1 MIPDIPVRCERKLTA
16 GPVEEEASMS
26 RKGLSGTIH
35 EIPFQGGSLVPYLVD
50 LYERLQENYDTKDI
64 LVLKRLPTG
73 ITDLTQSLGDELDL
87 IGVPNVQSIAFH
99 ARNLLARETTLD
111 IISYE
116 ERIEFLALVIDQ
128 HDWDHEYFERPSEL
142 DSFGRDVGQIL
153 MDATW
158 QGGFEIDGTG
168 EYDDF
173 LTELASINERFHNRL
188 DERGQTERA
197 RVLQN
202 ALETIEDP
210 DVLAEAQ
217 REYDAIIVAEFEE
230 FNSIE
235 RTYLSYLAESAELV
249 CLAESDSSIE
259 RVWSEPGEST
269 AESSGLESPTEPL
282 ATERDLN
289 QAHSKIAEHLA
300 TGKEIATDDE
310 SLADDTYLIQELT
323 FEEQLQTVANEIEYL
338 RHKHDLRYDEIG
350 VLLKDANAPIPEAR
364 HVLQHS
370 GIPVASATVLGL
382 DQDPSVRELHGLA
395 TYIHEQSDTAQT
407 LLTTRLDIEPD
418 TLDAIVED
426 VRSNQSLVGQLEA
439 WIRLTQLKD
448 RIAKT
453 EEEAKAKNQ
462 FSHVE
467 MLLEVAE
474 FVDDADYLDATWP
487 RFNSILER
495 TVTDYQT
502 SSHSDDLDVEEGG
515 VLVDTVNVLK
525 NDQRKAVFL
534 LNVVEG
540 EYPEGLALTPL
551 FPTAWLR
558 KMTGFP
564 NVTDVSPETVTD
576 TFRPAEMEAVSPLN
590 EYYRQLDRRKLAIGA
605 RSAQD
610 HLYFCTYEADS
621 DTLDRTYQPS
631 RYLRQIT
638 DTLQIP
644 QIGEGEY
651 ERDVYTTGNVSRII
665 LKQPWEQLE
674 AVRAAASIGDQD
686 VALEDAEQLFGAIQS
701 LIESAEIDPRF
712 SDAVYRQIEMA
723 RGEVGDQ

>member
-1 MIPDIPVRCERKLTA
+1 ME
-16 GPVEEEASMS
+16 GPVSMS
-26 RKGLSGTIH
+26 NSGRLSGTVH
-35 EIPFQGGSLVPYLVD
+35 EIPFQGGSLVPHLVEI
-50 LYERLQENYDTKDI
+50 YERLQEDYDTNDI

-73 ITDLTQSLGDELDL
+73 IADLTQSLGDELDL
-87 IGVPNVQSIAFH
+87 IGVPNVQSIAHH
-99 ARNLLARETTLD
+99 ARNLLARETSLD

-116 ERIEFLALVIDQ
+116 ERIEFLAMVINQ
-128 HDWDHEYFERPSEL
+128 HDWEHDYFEGPSEL

-168 EYDDF
+168 EYDPL
-173 LTELASINERFHNRL
+173 LTELATINERFHDRL

-202 ALETIEDP
+202 ALETIQDP

-217 REYDAIIVAEFEE
+217 REYEAIIVAEFEE

-235 RTYLSYLAESAELV
+235 RTYLRYLADSAELV

-259 RVWSEPGEST
+259 RVWNEPGEIT
-269 AESSGLESPTEPL
+269 AESSGLDAPTEPL
-282 ATERDLN
+282 VTDSDLN
-289 QAHSKIAEHLA
+289 KSHTKIAEYLA
-300 TGKEIATDDE
+300 TGSEEHLTAGSAIE
-310 SLADDTYLIQELT
+310 DTYLIQELT

-338 RHKHDLRYDEIG
+338 REEHDLRYENIG
-350 VLLKDANAPIPEAR
+350 VLVKDANGPIPEVR
-364 HVLQHS
+364 HSLQHS

-395 TYIHEQSDTAQT
+395 TYIEERSDAAQT
-407 LLTTRLDIEPD
+407 LLTTRLDIEAD
-418 TLDAIVED
+418 TLDALVDD
-426 VRSNQSLVGQLEA
+426 VSSHPTLLGQLET

-448 RIAKT
+448 RIAG
-453 EEEAKAKNQ
+453 EEQEARAKNQ
-462 FSHVE
+462 FTHVE
-467 MLLEVAE
+467 KLLEVAE

-487 RFNSILER
+487 RFISILER
-495 TVTDYQT
+495 TVTDYQS
-502 SSHSDDLDVEEGG
+502 SSHSNDLDVEEGG

-540 EYPEGLALTPL
+540 EYPGGLALTPL

-564 NVTDVSPETVTD
+564 NVTNVSSETVSD
-576 TFRPAEMEAVSPLN
+576 TFRPAETDAVSPLN

-605 RSAQD
+605 RSAED
-610 HLYFCTYEADS
+610 YLYFCTYEADS
-621 DTLDRTYQPS
+621 DAIDRTYQPS
-631 RYLRQIT
+631 RYLQQLT
-638 DTLQIP
+638 DSLQIP
-644 QIGEGEY
+644 EIGQGEY
-651 ERDVYTTGNVSRII
+651 ERDVYTTGNVSRVI
-665 LKQPWEQLE
+665 LEQPWEQLE
-674 AVRAAASIGDQD
+674 AVRAAASTGDQD
-686 VALEDAEQLFGAIQS
+686 VALEDAEQLFGAIQR
-701 LIESAEIDPRF
+701 LIESDETDPRF

>member
-1 MIPDIPVRCERKLTA
+1 
-16 GPVEEEASMS
+16 MS
-26 RKGLSGTIH
+26 SSGALSGTIH
-35 EIPFQGGSLVPYLVD
+35 EIPFQGGPLVPHLVE
-50 LYERLQENYDTKDI
+50 LYERMQEDYDTNDI

-73 ITDLTQSLGDELDL
+73 IAALSQSLSDELDL
-87 IGVPNVQSIAFH
+87 IGVPNVQSIAYH
-99 ARNLLARETTLD
+99 ARNLLTRETTLD

-116 ERIEFLALVIDQ
+116 ERIEFLAMVINQ
-128 HDWDHEYFERPSEL
+128 HEWEDEYFQGPSEL
-142 DSFGRDVGQIL
+142 DSFGGDVGQIL

-168 EYDDF
+168 EYDHL
-173 LTELASINERFHNRL
+173 LTELAHINERFHDQL

-210 DVLAEAQ
+210 DVLAKAQ
-217 REYDAIIVAEFEE
+217 RECDAIIVAEFEE

-259 RVWSEPGEST
+259 RVWSEPGETT
-269 AESSGLESPTEPL
+269 AESSGLDRPTEPL
-282 ATERDLN
+282 TNGRDIN
-289 QAHSKIAEHLA
+289 KTHTRIAEHLA
-300 TGKEIATDDE
+300 TGKEIAIDDE
-310 SLADDTYLIQELT
+310 PLIEDTYLIQELT

-338 RHKHDLRYDEIG
+338 RQEHDLRYDEIG
-350 VLLKDANAPIPEAR
+350 VLLKDANAPIPETR
-364 HVLQHS
+364 HSLQHS

-395 TYIHEQSDTAQT
+395 TYIQEQSDAAQN
-407 LLTTRLDIEPD
+407 LLTTRLGIEPD
-418 TLDAIVED
+418 ALDAVVED
-426 VRSNQSLVGQLEA
+426 VRSHQTLVGQLEA
-439 WIRLTQLKD
+439 WIQLTQLKE
-448 RIAKT
+448 RIARP
-453 EEEAKAKNQ
+453 EGEAKAKNQ

-467 MLLEVAE
+467 KLLEVAG
-474 FVDDADYLDATWP
+474 FLNDANYLDATWP
-487 RFNSILER
+487 RFISIVER

-502 SSHSDDLDVEEGG
+502 SSHSNELDVEEGG

-540 EYPEGLALTPL
+540 EYPGELALTPL

-564 NVTDVSPETVTD
+564 NMTDVSSKTVTD
-576 TFRPAEMEAVSPLN
+576 TFRPAETEAMSPLN

-621 DTLDRTYQPS
+621 GALDRSYQPS
-631 RYLRQIT
+631 RYLRHIT

-644 QIGEGEY
+644 QIGEGEH
-651 ERDVYTTGNVSRII
+651 ERDIYTAGNVSRVI
-665 LKQPWEQLE
+665 LEQPWEQLE
-674 AVRAAASIGDQD
+674 AVRAAASTGDQN

-701 LIESAEIDPRF
+701 LIESAEIDQRF

>member
-1 MIPDIPVRCERKLTA
+1 MIPDIQVRCERKLSA
-16 GPVEEEASMS
+16 GSVMEGPSMS
-26 RKGLSGTIH
+26 KGDLSGTIH
-35 EIPFQGGSLVPYLVD
+35 KIPFQGGSLVPYLVD
-50 LYERLQENYDTKDI
+50 LYERLQEDYDTKDI

-73 ITDLTQSLGDELDL
+73 IADLTQSLGDELDL

-111 IISYE
+111 ILSYE

-128 HDWDHEYFERPSEL
+128 HDWDHEYFEGPSEL

-158 QGGFEIDGTG
+158 QGGFDIDGTG

-173 LTELASINERFHNRL
+173 LTELASINERFHDRL

-289 QAHSKIAEHLA
+289 KAHSKIAEHLA
-300 TGKEIATDDE
+300 TGKEIATDEE
-310 SLADDTYLIQELT
+310 SLTEDTYLIQELT

-338 RHKHDLRYDEIG
+338 RQEHDLRYDEIG

-364 HVLQHS
+364 HALQHS

-395 TYIHEQSDTAQT
+395 TYIHEQSDAAQT

-418 TLDAIVED
+418 TLDVIVED

-439 WIRLTQLKD
+439 WIRLTQLKE

-487 RFNSILER
+487 KFNSILER

-665 LKQPWEQLE
+665 LEQPWEQLE
-674 AVRAAASIGDQD
+674 AVRAAVSIGDQD